1 MQAFV
6 GHPDHRKYNPLL
18 RKKNPVL
25 REFPWLFAIKS
36 ARNEG
41 AAFATKR
48 AMQQESRLKVTLP
61 NLADDGLIDGM
72 F

>member
-1 MQAFV
+1 
-6 GHPDHRKYNPLL
+6 
-18 RKKNPVL
+18 VL
-25 REFPWLFAIKS
+25 REFSWLFEPKP

-41 AAFATKR
+41 AVFAIRR
-48 AMQQESRLKVTLP
+48 AMQNEPRLKVNLP

>member
-1 MQAFV
+1 
-6 GHPDHRKYNPLL
+6 
-18 RKKNPVL
+18 VL
-25 REFPWLFAIKS
+25 REFSWLFVPKS

-41 AAFATKR
+41 AVFAIKR
-48 AMQQESRLKVTLP
+48 AMRHEPRLKVNLP